1 MTSEP
6 IAPSP
11 YVPGSAPPPPEERRR
26 RRRWPWFAALLLLPL
41 AFVFLAQGLT
51 VQVTPREASVSLSG
65 GPYVTLADRYLVL
78 PGTYTLRATAPGY
91 EPYRQPLLV
100 EAGSP
105 PQVRLTLQPA
115 AGEVTV
121 AVQGVSSTALPD
133 AEITLADGQTLRADG
148 EPLTLP
154 AGPQALTVRAK
165 DYEPQSFILTVAGR
179 GRAQT
184 ALVQLERRWAELALE
199 TDPEGAEVWIDGEGT
214 GRRTPT
220 RLPVLP
226 GPHTLDFKLDGY
238 TPRRLAVMAAP
249 RQDQT
254 LAPLT
259 LAPAPV
265 QLRLSSEPAGAAVTL
280 NGRPVGATPLTLAL
294 KPKAPYR
301 LEVLKAGYGPHREAG
316 TAPARGT
323 VTRDLVLAPELGEL
337 RLSFTPTDAALRI
350 DGVPAGDTGPRLQ
363 LPARPVTIEV
373 SKRGYVPFKRTVT
386 PRPGFPQAL
395 EVSLLTIAEARRA
408 AMKPTLS
415 APDGQTLQLL
425 RGGAFTMGA
434 SRREPGR
441 RANEVL
447 REVTVSR
454 PFYLGTQEVT
464 NAQFQRF
471 DPKHRS
477 GEFEDTT
484 LEEPEYPVVSIRWLD
499 AVRYCNWL
507 SDQEGLPRVY
517 TLEGDEVTGFDP
529 DATGYRL
536 PTEAEWAFAARMDEG
551 GPPRRF
557 PWGDSRSPEANRQGN
572 YADDTVRHLLARTIP
587 GYLDGHLATS
597 PVGTFKANGFG
608 LFDLGG
614 NVAEWVNDF
623 YGATEDVLGAEGRDP
638 LGPGRGRYHV
648 IRGSS
653 WMHGQLVDLRLAF
666 RDYGEDG
673 RQDLG
678 FRVARW
684 FEPQE
689 ATP

>member
-1 MTSEP
+1 MT
-6 IAPSP
+6 
-11 YVPGSAPPPPEERRR
+11 
-26 RRRWPWFAALLLLPL
+26 
-41 AFVFLAQGLT
+41 
-51 VQVTPREASVSLSG
+51 LSG

-441 RANEVL
+441 ARQRGAPRGH
-447 REVTVSR
+447 REPPLLSR
-454 PFYLGTQEVT
+454 NPG
-464 NAQFQRF
+464 
-471 DPKHRS
+471 
-477 GEFEDTT
+477 
-484 LEEPEYPVVSIRWLD
+484 
-499 AVRYCNWL
+499 
-507 SDQEGLPRVY
+507 SDQRP
-517 TLEGDEVTGFDP
+517 
-529 DATGYRL
+529 
-536 PTEAEWAFAARMDEG
+536 
-551 GPPRRF
+551 
-557 PWGDSRSPEANRQGN
+557 
-572 YADDTVRHLLARTIP
+572 IP
-587 GYLDGHLATS
+587 AL
-597 PVGTFKANGFG
+597 
-608 LFDLGG
+608 
-614 NVAEWVNDF
+614 
-623 YGATEDVLGAEGRDP
+623 
-638 LGPGRGRYHV
+638 
-648 IRGSS
+648 
-653 WMHGQLVDLRLAF
+653 
-666 RDYGEDG
+666 
-673 RQDLG
+673 
-678 FRVARW
+678 
-684 FEPQE
+684 
-689 ATP
+689 